1 MDTNRGENVAMKQRI
16 IMIIACTWI
25 VGLYLSPDVF
35 AQKDEK
41 TKEDITAPQLTL
53 DKAVMCEEIF
63 ERTPRN
69 QTVVFSLAKER
80 VVCFTSFGAVP
91 ERSFIY
97 HNWYYRD
104 IPMAKRRLLVQP
116 PRWSTYSSIQI
127 RKTDVGPWRV
137 EITDSQG
144 KIFRVLRF
152 SITE

>member
-1 MDTNRGENVAMKQRI
+1 MKHRALI
-16 IMIIACTWI
+16 IIVLAWI

-35 AQKDEK
+35 AQKGED
-41 TKEDITAPQLTL
+41 TKEDTTTPQLTL
-53 DKAVMCEEIF
+53 DQAVMCEEIF
-63 ERTPRN
+63 ESAPRN

-80 VVCFTSFGAVP
+80 AVCFTSFETVP
-91 ERSFIY
+91 KQTFIY

-104 IPMAKRRLLVQP
+104 IPSARRRLMVRP

-144 KIFRVLRF
+144 KILRVLRF

>member
-1 MDTNRGENVAMKQRI
+1 MIQRAL
-16 IMIIACTWI
+16 MIIVLAWI
-25 VGLYLSPDVF
+25 VGLFLSPDGL
-35 AQKDEK
+35 AQKGEEA
-41 TKEDITAPQLTL
+41 KEDTTTPQLTL
-53 DKAVMCEEIF
+53 DQAVMCEEIF
-63 ERTPRN
+63 ESAPRN

-80 VVCFTSFGAVP
+80 AVCFTSFETVP
-91 ERSFIY
+91 VRTFIY

-104 IPMAKRRLLVQP
+104 IPMARRRLLVQP

-144 KIFRVLRF
+144 KIIRVLRF

>member
-1 MDTNRGENVAMKQRI
+1 MKKRI
-16 IMIIACTWI
+16 IMIIMYTWI
-25 VGLYLSPDVF
+25 VGLAISPGVF

-41 TKEDITAPQLTL
+41 TNEDTSTPQLTL
-53 DKAVMCEEIF
+53 DQAVMCEEIL
-63 ERTPRN
+63 ERGPRN

-80 VVCFTSFGAVP
+80 VVCFTSFGTVP
-91 ERSFIY
+91 QRSFIY

>member
-1 MDTNRGENVAMKQRI
+1 MTKRALI
-16 IMIIACTWI
+16 IIILVCI
-25 VGLYLSPDVF
+25 VGFYLSADVF
-35 AQKDEK
+35 AQKGED
-41 TKEDITAPQLTL
+41 TKEDSTTPQLTL
-53 DKAVMCEEIF
+53 DHAVMCEEIF
-63 ERTPRN
+63 ESAPRN

-80 VVCFTSFGAVP
+80 AVCFTSFETVP
-91 ERSFIY
+91 VKTFIY

-104 IPMAKRRLLVQP
+104 IPSARRRLLVRP

-144 KIFRVLRF
+144 KILRVLRF